1 MMIFDVKKFLIA
13 FDLYYIT
20 IFLFLLPCDHI
31 KLTEVF
37 RFSLLVLFS
46 FLLKQQYLISQLKM
60 TLEKLSQRS
69 ASIRSISLA
78 LIFKLNLNTGFNKV
92 EFI

>member
-31 KLTEVF
+31 NLTEVF

-60 TLEKLSQRS
+60 TL
-69 ASIRSISLA
+69 
-78 LIFKLNLNTGFNKV
+78 
-92 EFI
+92 